1 MLSIQEGQC
10 GLCKHFG
17 EHITLPDQERQQLV
31 QIRTSKQAPED
42 LLEECGH
49 PQHEPLH
56 LVVTPVSG
64 CNGFEPAESNQ
75 VH

>member
-1 MLSIQEGQC
+1 MMTVIEGQC
-10 GLCKHFG
+10 GLCRHFG
-17 EHITLPDQERQQLV
+17 EHASLGRQELNQIV
-31 QIRTSKQAPED
+31 QIRSTKQAPED
-42 LLEECGH
+42 LREECGH

-64 CNGFEPAESNQ
+64 CEGFERAPQ

>member
-1 MLSIQEGQC
+1 MMTVTEGQC

-17 EHITLPDQERQQLV
+17 EHGDMDQHERQKLV
-31 QIRTSKQAPED
+31 QIRSSRKAPED
-42 LLEECGH
+42 LREECGH

-64 CNGFEPAESNQ
+64 CLGFEAAHVVN
-75 VH
+75 

>member
-1 MLSIQEGQC
+1 MMSLNEGQC
-10 GLCKHFG
+10 GLCRHFG
-17 EHITLPDQERQQLV
+17 EHSALQQHELKQLI
-31 QIRTSKQAPED
+31 QIRTSRQAPDD
-42 LLEECGH
+42 LREECGH

-64 CNGFEPAESNQ
+64 CTGFEPAQE